1 MMTGT
6 SKPRQ
11 SEAALSKAGLAFV
24 GPALATGI
32 AYIDPGNVATNL
44 TGGARFGYSLIW
56 VIVFANIGAWLVQY
70 LAAKLAIASG
80 KSMAE
85 LLGKQF
91 KKRWLRLLYWLQAE
105 AMILATELAEVV
117 GGAIALHLLFN
128 LNPIFGAVLIGAAA
142 YLILSLARHEK
153 VGIFITVVV
162 VLMAVTIIG
171 FVSSLFTS
179 QIDAAAAALGLVP
192 QISQRDELFL
202 ALGILGATIMPHA
215 IYVHSALTA
224 EKFGNA
230 KEDDKRKLINW
241 TKLDVSVAMA
251 IAGIANIGIL
261 LVGAVTVAGD
271 VPVIT
276 IDSAVS
282 HIADFHGQIFGTL
295 FAIGL
300 LASSLASS
308 AVGGYAGASVMNGLT
323 NLKINAR
330 VRRLISIVP
339 SVLILAVVPDST
351 AVLVVSQI
359 VLAFG
364 LPLALGPLVWLTSQG
379 KVMGNFVNRLHTKI
393 AAAAL
398 LLALLGLNA
407 ASLLPFTP

>member
-1 MMTGT
+1 MTGT
-6 SKPRQ
+6 SKAPIT
-11 SEAALSKAGLAFV
+11 KAGLAFV

-44 TGGARFGYSLIW
+44 TGGARFGYALIW

-85 LLGKQF
+85 LLGAAI

-117 GGAIALHLLFN
+117 GGAIALHLLFG
-128 LNPIFGAVLIGAAA
+128 LNPIIGAVIIGAAA
-142 YLILSLARHEK
+142 FMILSLARNER
-153 VGIFITVVV
+153 VGIFIAVVV
-162 VLMAVTIIG
+162 GLMAVTIVG

-179 QIDAAAAALGLVP
+179 QIDAAALALGLVP
-192 QISQRDELFL
+192 QISERDELFL

-224 EKFGNA
+224 ERFGKA
-230 KEDDKRKLINW
+230 KDEEKRRLLKW
-241 TKLDVSVAMA
+241 TKLDVSVAMG

-271 VPVIT
+271 VEEVT
-276 IDSAVS
+276 IDSAVA
-282 HIADFHGQIFGTL
+282 HISEFHGEIFGTM

-308 AVGGYAGASVMNGLT
+308 AVGGYAGASVISGLT
-323 NLKINAR
+323 NLKVSAR

-339 SVLILAVVPDST
+339 SVLILALVPDST
-351 AVLVVSQI
+351 AVLVISQI
-359 VLAFG
+359 ALAFG
-364 LPLALGPLVWLTSQG
+364 LPLALGPLVWLTGQTKLMG
-379 KVMGNFVNRLHTKI
+379 KYVNSLQTKVV
-393 AAAAL
+393 AGL
-398 LLALLGLNA
+398 LLAILVGLNLW
-407 ASLLPFTP
+407 SLLPIA

>member
-1 MMTGT
+1 MTGT
-6 SKPRQ
+6 SNRPT
-11 SEAALSKAGLAFV
+11 SKAGLAFV

-44 TGGARFGYSLIW
+44 TGGARFGYALIW

-80 KSMAE
+80 KSMSE
-85 LLGKQF
+85 LLGSQI
-91 KKRWLRLLYWLQAE
+91 KKRWMRLLYWLQAE

-117 GGAIALHLLFN
+117 GGAIALHLLFG
-128 LNPIFGAVLIGAAA
+128 LNPIIGAVIIGAAA
-142 YLILSLARHEK
+142 FMILSLARNEN

-162 VLMAVTIIG
+162 ALMAVTIIG

-224 EKFGNA
+224 EKFG
-230 KEDDKRKLINW
+230 KSKDQDKRKLISW

-251 IAGIANIGIL
+251 IAGLANIGIL

-271 VPVIT
+271 VQEVT
-276 IDSAVS
+276 IDSAVA
-282 HIADFHGQIFGTL
+282 HISEFHGEIFGTV

-308 AVGGYAGASVMNGLT
+308 AIGGYAGASVMNGLT

-330 VRRLISIVP
+330 VRRLISIAP

-351 AVLVVSQI
+351 AILVISQI

-364 LPLALGPLVWLTSQG
+364 LPLALGPLVWLTGQT
-379 KVMGNFVNRLHTKI
+379 KVMGNYVNRLGTKI
-393 AAAAL
+393 AAVAL
-398 LLALLGLNA
+398 LATLVGLNA
-407 ASLLPFTP
+407 WSLLPFTP

>member
-1 MMTGT
+1 MTGT
-6 SKPRQ
+6 SKAPIT
-11 SEAALSKAGLAFV
+11 KAGLAFV

-44 TGGARFGYSLIW
+44 TGGARFGFALIW

-85 LLGKQF
+85 ILGKKI
-91 KKRWLRLLYWLQAE
+91 KKRWLRLAYWLQAE

-128 LNPIFGAVLIGAAA
+128 LNPVFGSIVIGSAAF
-142 YLILSLARHEK
+142 LILSLARNEK
-153 VGIFITVVV
+153 VGIFMTVVV
-162 VLMAVTIIG
+162 ALMAVTIIG
-171 FVSSLFTS
+171 FVSSLFTT
-179 QIDAAAAALGLVP
+179 QIAAAAAALGLVP
-192 QISQRDELFL
+192 QISGRDELFL

-224 EKFGNA
+224 ERFGKA
-230 KEDDKRKLINW
+230 KDEEKRSLIKW
-241 TKLDVSVAMA
+241 TKFDVSIAMA
-251 IAGIANIGIL
+251 VAGVANIGIL
-261 LVGAVTVAGD
+261 LVGAVIVAGD
-271 VPVIT
+271 VKDVT
-276 IDSAVS
+276 IDSAVD
-282 HIADFHGQIFGTL
+282 HIASTSGQVFGTL

-308 AVGGYAGASVMNGLT
+308 AIGGYAGASVMNGLT

-339 SVLILAVVPDST
+339 SVLILAIVPDST
-351 AVLVVSQI
+351 AVLVISQI
-359 VLAFG
+359 ALAFG
-364 LPLALGPLVWLTSQG
+364 LPLALGPLVWLTGQS
-379 KVMGNFVNRLHTKI
+379 KVMGKYVNSLGTK
-393 AAAAL
+393 AVSGL
-398 LLALLGLNA
+398 LLAVLVGLNVW
-407 ASLLPFTP
+407 SLISF

>member
-1 MMTGT
+1 MTGT
-6 SKPRQ
+6 SKAPIT
-11 SEAALSKAGLAFV
+11 KAGLAFV

-44 TGGARFGYSLIW
+44 TGGARFGFALIW

-85 LLGKQF
+85 ILGKKI
-91 KKRWLRLLYWLQAE
+91 KKRWLRLAYWLQAE

-128 LNPIFGAVLIGAAA
+128 LNPVFGSILIGSAAF
-142 YLILSLARHEK
+142 LILSLARNEK
-153 VGIFITVVV
+153 VGIFMTVVV
-162 VLMAVTIIG
+162 ALMAVTIIG
-171 FVSSLFTS
+171 FVSSLFTT

-192 QISQRDELFL
+192 QISGRDELFL

-224 EKFGNA
+224 ERFGKA
-230 KEDDKRKLINW
+230 KDEEKRSLIKW
-241 TKLDVSVAMA
+241 TKFDVSIAMA
-251 IAGIANIGIL
+251 VAGVANIGIL
-261 LVGAVTVAGD
+261 LVGAVIVAGD
-271 VPVIT
+271 VKDVT
-276 IDSAVS
+276 IDSAVD
-282 HIADFHGQIFGTL
+282 HIASTSGQIFGTM

-308 AVGGYAGASVMNGLT
+308 AIGGYAGASVMNGLT

-339 SVLILAVVPDST
+339 SVLILAIVPDST
-351 AVLVVSQI
+351 AVLVISQI
-359 VLAFG
+359 ALAFG
-364 LPLALGPLVWLTSQG
+364 LPLALGPLVWLTGQS
-379 KVMGNFVNRLHTKI
+379 KVMGKYVNSLGTK
-393 AAAAL
+393 AVAGL
-398 LLALLGLNA
+398 LLAVLVGLNVW
-407 ASLLPFTP
+407 SLISF

>member
-1 MMTGT
+1 MTGT

-128 LNPIFGAVLIGAAA
+128 LNPIFGAMLIGAAA
-142 YLILSLARHEK
+142 FLILSLARHEK

-162 VLMAVTIIG
+162 ALMAVTIIG

-224 EKFGNA
+224 EKFGKA
-230 KEDDKRKLINW
+230 KDEDRRKLMKW

-282 HIADFHGQIFGTL
+282 HISDFHGQIFGTM

-308 AVGGYAGASVMNGLT
+308 AVGGYAGASVMSGLT

-351 AVLVVSQI
+351 AVLVISQI

-364 LPLALGPLVWLTSQG
+364 LPLALGPLVWLTGQAR
-379 KVMGNFVNRLHTKI
+379 VMGKYVNSLGTKI
-393 AAAAL
+393 AAVAL
-398 LLALLGLNA
+398 LSVLVGLNA
-407 ASLLPFTP
+407 WSLLPFTP

>member
-1 MMTGT
+1 MTGT
-6 SKPRQ
+6 SNRPTT
-11 SEAALSKAGLAFV
+11 KAGLAFV

-44 TGGARFGYSLIW
+44 TGGARFGYALIW
-56 VIVFANIGAWLVQY
+56 VIVLANVGAWLVQY

-85 LLGKQF
+85 LLGSQI

-117 GGAIALHLLFN
+117 GGAIALHLLFD
-128 LNPIFGAVLIGAAA
+128 LNPIFGAMLIGAAA
-142 YLILSLARHEK
+142 FLILSLARNEK

-162 VLMAVTIIG
+162 ALMAVTIIG

-179 QIDAAAAALGLVP
+179 QIDTAAAALGLVP

-224 EKFGNA
+224 EKFGKA
-230 KEDDKRKLINW
+230 KDEDKRKLINW

-251 IAGIANIGIL
+251 IAGIANVGIL

-282 HIADFHGQIFGTL
+282 HIADFHGQIFGTM

-364 LPLALGPLVWLTSQG
+364 LPLALGPLVWLTGQAR
-379 KVMGNFVNRLHTKI
+379 VMGKYVNSLGTKF
-393 AAAAL
+393 AA
-398 LLALLGLNA
+398 LALLVTLVGLNIW
-407 ASLLPFTP
+407 SLLPFTP

>member
-1 MMTGT
+1 MTGT
-6 SKPRQ
+6 SNRPF
-11 SEAALSKAGLAFV
+11 SKAGLAFV

-44 TGGARFGYSLIW
+44 TGGARFGYALIW
-56 VIVFANIGAWLVQY
+56 VIVFANLGAWLVQF

-80 KSMAE
+80 KSMAQ
-85 LLGKQF
+85 LLGSQI

-128 LNPIFGAVLIGAAA
+128 LNPVVGSILIGAAA
-142 YLILSLARHEK
+142 FLILSLARNEK

-162 VLMAVTIIG
+162 ALMAVTIIG
-171 FVSSLFTS
+171 FVSSLFTT

-224 EKFGNA
+224 EKFG
-230 KEDDKRKLINW
+230 KSKDDDKRKLIKW

-251 IAGIANIGIL
+251 VAGLANIGIL

-271 VPVIT
+271 VQDVT
-276 IDSAVS
+276 IDSAVD
-282 HIADFHGQIFGTL
+282 HIAQSHGQVFGTM

-308 AVGGYAGASVMNGLT
+308 AIGGYAGASVMNGLT

-330 VRRLISIVP
+330 VRRLVSIVP

-351 AVLVVSQI
+351 AVLVISQI
-359 VLAFG
+359 ALAFG
-364 LPLALGPLVWLTSQG
+364 LPLALGPLVWLTGQT
-379 KVMGNFVNRLHTKI
+379 KVMGKYVNRVGTKI
-393 AAAAL
+393 AATGL
-398 LLALLGLNA
+398 LIVLLGLNA
-407 ASLLPFTP
+407 WSLLPLA

>member
-1 MMTGT
+1 MTGT
-6 SKPRQ
+6 SKAPIT
-11 SEAALSKAGLAFV
+11 KAGLAFV

-44 TGGARFGYSLIW
+44 TGGARFGYALIW

-85 LLGKQF
+85 LLGAAI

-117 GGAIALHLLFN
+117 GGAIALHLLFG
-128 LNPIFGAVLIGAAA
+128 LNPIIGAVIIGAAA
-142 YLILSLARHEK
+142 FMILSLARNER
-153 VGIFITVVV
+153 VGVFIAVVV
-162 VLMAVTIIG
+162 GLMAVTIIG

-179 QIDAAAAALGLVP
+179 QIDAAALALGLVP
-192 QISQRDELFL
+192 QISERDELFL

-224 EKFGNA
+224 ERFGKA
-230 KEDDKRKLINW
+230 KDEEKRRLLKW
-241 TKLDVSVAMA
+241 TKLDVSVAMG

-271 VPVIT
+271 VEEVT
-276 IDSAVS
+276 IDSAVA
-282 HIADFHGQIFGTL
+282 HISQFHGEIFGTM

-308 AVGGYAGASVMNGLT
+308 AVGGYAGASVMSGLT
-323 NLKINAR
+323 NLKVSAR

-339 SVLILAVVPDST
+339 SVLILALVPDST
-351 AVLVVSQI
+351 AVLVISQI
-359 VLAFG
+359 ALAFG
-364 LPLALGPLVWLTSQG
+364 LPLALGPLVWLTGQTKLMG
-379 KVMGNFVNRLHTKI
+379 KYVNSLHTKVV
-393 AAAAL
+393 AGL
-398 LLALLGLNA
+398 LLAILVGLNLW
-407 ASLLPFTP
+407 SLLPIA

>member
-1 MMTGT
+1 MTGT
-6 SKPRQ
+6 SKAPIT
-11 SEAALSKAGLAFV
+11 KAGLAFV

-44 TGGARFGYSLIW
+44 TGGARFGYALIW

-85 LLGKQF
+85 LLGAAI

-117 GGAIALHLLFN
+117 GGAIALHLLFG
-128 LNPIFGAVLIGAAA
+128 LNPIIGAVIIGAAA
-142 YLILSLARHEK
+142 FMILSLARNER
-153 VGIFITVVV
+153 VGIFIAVVV
-162 VLMAVTIIG
+162 GLMAVTIVG

-179 QIDAAAAALGLVP
+179 QIDAAALALGLVP
-192 QISQRDELFL
+192 QISERDELFL

-224 EKFGNA
+224 ERFGKA
-230 KEDDKRKLINW
+230 KDEEKRRLLKW
-241 TKLDVSVAMA
+241 TKLDVSVAMG

-271 VPVIT
+271 VEEVT
-276 IDSAVS
+276 IDSAVA
-282 HIADFHGQIFGTL
+282 HISEFHGEIFGTM

-308 AVGGYAGASVMNGLT
+308 AVGGYAGASVMSGLT
-323 NLKINAR
+323 NLKVSAR

-339 SVLILAVVPDST
+339 SVLILALVPDST
-351 AVLVVSQI
+351 AVLVISQI
-359 VLAFG
+359 ALAFG
-364 LPLALGPLVWLTSQG
+364 LPLALGPLVWLTGQTKLMG
-379 KVMGNFVNRLHTKI
+379 KYVNRLQTKVV
-393 AAAAL
+393 AGL
-398 LLALLGLNA
+398 LLAILVGLNLW
-407 ASLLPFTP
+407 SLLPIA

>member
-1 MMTGT
+1 MTGT
-6 SKPRQ
+6 SNRPTT
-11 SEAALSKAGLAFV
+11 KAGLAFV

-44 TGGARFGYSLIW
+44 TGGARFGYALIW
-56 VIVFANIGAWLVQY
+56 VIVLANVGAWLVQY

-85 LLGKQF
+85 LLGSQI

-117 GGAIALHLLFN
+117 GGAIALHLLFD
-128 LNPIFGAVLIGAAA
+128 LNPIFGAMLIGAAA
-142 YLILSLARHEK
+142 FLILSLARNEK

-162 VLMAVTIIG
+162 ALMAVTIIG

-179 QIDAAAAALGLVP
+179 QIDTAAAALGLVP

-224 EKFGNA
+224 EKFGKA
-230 KEDDKRKLINW
+230 KDEDKRKLINW

-251 IAGIANIGIL
+251 IAGIANVCIL

-282 HIADFHGQIFGTL
+282 HISDFHGQIFGTM

-339 SVLILAVVPDST
+339 SVLILALVPDST

-364 LPLALGPLVWLTSQG
+364 LPLALGPLVWLTGQAR
-379 KVMGNFVNRLHTKI
+379 VMGKYVNSLGTKV
-393 AAAAL
+393 AA
-398 LLALLGLNA
+398 LALLVTLVGLNIW
-407 ASLLPFTP
+407 SLLPFTP

>member
-1 MMTGT
+1 MTGT
-6 SKPRQ
+6 SKAPIT
-11 SEAALSKAGLAFV
+11 KAGLAFV

-44 TGGARFGYSLIW
+44 TGGARFGYALIW

-85 LLGKQF
+85 LLGAAI

-117 GGAIALHLLFN
+117 GGAIALHLLFG
-128 LNPIFGAVLIGAAA
+128 LNPIIGAVIIGAAA
-142 YLILSLARHEK
+142 FMILSLARNER
-153 VGIFITVVV
+153 VGIFIAVVV
-162 VLMAVTIIG
+162 GLMAVTIVG

-179 QIDAAAAALGLVP
+179 QIDAAALALGLVP
-192 QISQRDELFL
+192 QISERDELFL

-224 EKFGNA
+224 ERFGKA
-230 KEDDKRKLINW
+230 KDEEKRRLLKW
-241 TKLDVSVAMA
+241 TKLDVSVAMG

-271 VPVIT
+271 VEEVT
-276 IDSAVS
+276 IDSAVA
-282 HIADFHGQIFGTL
+282 HISEFHGEIFGTM

-308 AVGGYAGASVMNGLT
+308 AVGGYAGASVMSGLT
-323 NLKINAR
+323 NLKVSAR

-339 SVLILAVVPDST
+339 SVLILALVPDST
-351 AVLVVSQI
+351 AVLVISQI
-359 VLAFG
+359 ALAFG
-364 LPLALGPLVWLTSQG
+364 LPLALGPLVWLTGQTKLMG
-379 KVMGNFVNRLHTKI
+379 KYVNSLQTKVV
-393 AAAAL
+393 AGL
-398 LLALLGLNA
+398 LLAILVGLNLW
-407 ASLLPFTP
+407 SLLPIA

>member
-1 MMTGT
+1 
-6 SKPRQ
+6 
-11 SEAALSKAGLAFV
+11 V

-44 TGGARFGYSLIW
+44 TGGARFGYALIW

-85 LLGKQF
+85 LLGSQI

-117 GGAIALHLLFN
+117 GGAIALHLLFG
-128 LNPIFGAVLIGAAA
+128 LNPIIGAVIIGAAA
-142 YLILSLARHEK
+142 FMILSLARNEN
-153 VGIFITVVV
+153 VGIFIAVVV
-162 VLMAVTIIG
+162 GLMTVTIIG

-179 QIDAAAAALGLVP
+179 QIDAAALALGLVP
-192 QISQRDELFL
+192 QISERDELFL

-224 EKFGNA
+224 EKFGRA
-230 KEDDKRKLINW
+230 KDDEKRRLLKW
-241 TKLDVSVAMA
+241 TKLDVSVAMG
-251 IAGIANIGIL
+251 IAGVANIGIL
-261 LVGAVTVAGD
+261 LVGAVTVSGD
-271 VPVIT
+271 VEDVA
-276 IDSAVS
+276 IDTAVA
-282 HIADFHGQIFGTL
+282 HISEFHGQIFGTM

-308 AVGGYAGASVMNGLT
+308 AIGGYAGASVMSGLT
-323 NLKINAR
+323 NLKVSAR

-339 SVLILAVVPDST
+339 SVLILALVPDST
-351 AVLVVSQI
+351 AVLVISQI
-359 VLAFG
+359 ALAFG
-364 LPLALGPLVWLTSQG
+364 LPLALGPLVWLTGQA
-379 KVMGNFVNRLHTKI
+379 KVMGKYVNHLGTKI
-393 AAAAL
+393 AAVTL
-398 LLALLGLNA
+398 LVVLLGLNGW
-407 ASLLPFTP
+407 SLLPIG

>member
-1 MMTGT
+1 MTGT
-6 SKPRQ
+6 SKAPIT
-11 SEAALSKAGLAFV
+11 KAGLAFV

-44 TGGARFGYSLIW
+44 TGGARFGYALIW

-85 LLGKQF
+85 LLGAAI

-117 GGAIALHLLFN
+117 GGAIALHLLFG
-128 LNPIFGAVLIGAAA
+128 LNPIIGAVIIGAAA
-142 YLILSLARHEK
+142 FMILSLARNER
-153 VGIFITVVV
+153 VGIFIAVVV
-162 VLMAVTIIG
+162 GLMAVTIVG

-179 QIDAAAAALGLVP
+179 QIDAAALALGLVP
-192 QISQRDELFL
+192 QISERDELFL

-224 EKFGNA
+224 ERFGKA
-230 KEDDKRKLINW
+230 KDEEKRRLLKW
-241 TKLDVSVAMA
+241 TKLDVSVAMG

-271 VPVIT
+271 VEEVT
-276 IDSAVS
+276 IDSAVA
-282 HIADFHGQIFGTL
+282 HISQFHGEIFGTM

-308 AVGGYAGASVMNGLT
+308 AVGGYAGASVMSGLT
-323 NLKINAR
+323 NLKVSAR

-339 SVLILAVVPDST
+339 SVLILALVPDST
-351 AVLVVSQI
+351 AVLVISQI
-359 VLAFG
+359 ALAFG
-364 LPLALGPLVWLTSQG
+364 LPLALGPLVWLTGQTKLMG
-379 KVMGNFVNRLHTKI
+379 KYVNSLQTKVV
-393 AAAAL
+393 AGL
-398 LLALLGLNA
+398 LLAILVGLNLW
-407 ASLLPFTP
+407 SLLPIA